1 MQLTSTK
8 IQPNQKKVGANLHN
22 PILYAHATN
31 NNMLVGQFVQRSKTY
46 WSFSYSDEW
55 LAYDSA
61 FPISLSLPLVEG
73 ECSSFNALN
82 FIHNLL
88 PDLKEERLSLA
99 HSVGVQSND
108 AFTLLSKIGHDCTGG
123 ISFGENRKPPKIG
136 WEYREISASELNE
149 LVTQRKSFLPFFGE
163 YRPCISGTQR
173 KTTLTRLNG
182 KWYVPQG
189 KSISSHIIKYPMD
202 TIVQSNSI
210 LDMSS
215 SVENEFICTQIAKEL
230 GFNVPNMEIITTE
243 SGAKA
248 LAVKRFD
255 RRFVDGVVSR
265 RHQEDFCQIFGVPE
279 HQKYQS
285 ENNLGVSK
293 IVDVLSLSEERKANN
308 HDFFKFMILQCLLG
322 ATDGHLKNFSVHI
335 VPGGHYQLAPFYDLL
350 SAYPAVSATGLNK
363 RKLKLA
369 MGLKASR
376 GYKYNI
382 NKICLR
388 HIEQTANRFGISNAE
403 CHEIVST
410 FLAQFSSALSS
421 IDKRFPGQEFALV
434 RDAIFQH
441 ATEIVGKLNR
451 TIK

>member
-1 MQLTSTK
+1 MG
-8 IQPNQKKVGANLHN
+8 VNLHN

-31 NNMLVGQFVQRSKTY
+31 NMLVGQFVQQSKTY

-61 FPISLSLPLVEG
+61 FPISLSLPLVKG

-108 AFTLLSKIGHDCTGG
+108 AFNLLSKIGHDCTGG
-123 ISFGENRKPPKIG
+123 ISFTESRQAPNIG

-182 KWYVPQG
+182 KWYVPQE

-202 TIVQSNSI
+202 AIVQNNSV

-215 SVENEFICTQIAKEL
+215 SVENEFICNQIAKEL
-230 GFNVPNMEIITTE
+230 GFSVPDIEIITAE

-248 LAVKRFD
+248 LVVERFD
-255 RRFVDGVVSR
+255 RCFVDGVVSR

-293 IVDVLSLSEERKANN
+293 IVDVLSFSAERKADN
-308 HDFFKFMILQCLLG
+308 HDFFKFMVLQCLLG

-335 VPGGHYQLAPFYDLL
+335 APGGHYQLAPFYDLL
-350 SAYPAVSATGLNK
+350 SAYPAIGATGLNK

-376 GYKYNI
+376 GYKYHI

-388 HIEQTANRFGISNAE
+388 HIEQTANQFGISSAN
-403 CHEIVST
+403 CHEIIST

-421 IDKRFPGQEFALV
+421 TDNRFPEKEFSLV
-434 RDAIFQH
+434 KDAIFQH
-441 ATEIVGKLNR
+441 ATKIVEKLCR
-451 TIK
+451 SIK

>member
-1 MQLTSTK
+1 MY
-8 IQPNQKKVGANLHN
+8 N

-31 NNMLVGQFVQRSKTY
+31 NNMLVGQFVQRSKNNL
-46 WSFSYSDEW
+46 SFSYSEQW
-55 LAYDSA
+55 LAYHSS
-61 FPISLSLPLVEG
+61 FPLSLSLPLVKG
-73 ECSSFNALN
+73 ECASFYALN

-88 PDLKEERLSLA
+88 PDLKEERFSLA
-99 HSVGVQSND
+99 QSVGVQSND
-108 AFTLLSKIGHDCTGG
+108 AFTLLSKLGHDCTGG
-123 ISFGENRKPPKIG
+123 ISFTGSENLPDIG
-136 WEYREISASELNE
+136 WEYRELSISDLNE
-149 LVTQRKSFLPFFGE
+149 LVTLRKSFLPCFGD
-163 YRPCISGTQR
+163 YRPCVSGTQR
-173 KTTLTRLNG
+173 KTTLMKTNG

-189 KSISSHIIKYPMD
+189 TAFSSHIVKYPMD
-202 TIVQSNSI
+202 VITQSNSV

-215 SVENEFICTQIAKEL
+215 SIENEFICTQIAKEL
-230 GFNVPNMEIITTE
+230 GFKVPDIEIITAE

-255 RRFVDGVVSR
+255 RCFGDGVVTR
-265 RHQEDFCQIFGVPE
+265 RHQEDFCQILGVPE

-285 ENNLGVSK
+285 ENNLSVSK
-293 IVDVLSLSEERKANN
+293 IVDVLSLSAQSKANN

-335 VPGGHYQLAPFYDLL
+335 DPGGYYQLAPFYDLL

-369 MGLKASR
+369 MGLQASR
-376 GYKYNI
+376 GYKYHI
-382 NKICLR
+382 SKICLR
-388 HIEQTANRFGISNAE
+388 HIEQTASQFGISNAE
-403 CHEIVST
+403 CHEIVYA

-434 RDAIFQH
+434 KDAIFQH
-441 ATEIVGKLNR
+441 ATEIVEKLNR

>member
-1 MQLTSTK
+1 M
-8 IQPNQKKVGANLHN
+8 HN
-22 PILYAHATN
+22 SILYVYATN
-31 NNMLVGQFVQRSKTY
+31 NNMLVGLFVQQSKTY
-46 WSFSYSDEW
+46 GAFLYSDEW

-61 FPISLSLPLVEG
+61 FPISLSLPLVKG
-73 ECSSFNALN
+73 ECSSLNALN

-108 AFTLLSKIGHDCTGG
+108 AFTLLSKISHDCTGG
-123 ISFGENRKPPKIG
+123 ISFTGSMQAPNIG

-149 LVTQRKSFLPFFGE
+149 LVTQRKSFLPFFGD

-182 KWYVPQG
+182 KWYVPQE
-189 KSISSHIIKYPMD
+189 KSLSSHIIKYPMD
-202 TIVQSNSI
+202 VIAQSNSV
-210 LDMSS
+210 LDMSG

-230 GFNVPNMEIITTE
+230 GFKVPDMEIITAE

-255 RRFVDGVVSR
+255 RCFGDGVVTR

-279 HQKYQS
+279 HLKYQS

-293 IVDVLSLSEERKANN
+293 IVDVLSLSAQSKANN
-308 HDFFKFMILQCLLG
+308 HNFFKFMILQYLLG

-335 VPGGHYQLAPFYDLL
+335 ASGGHYQLAPFYDLL

-369 MGLKASR
+369 MGLQASR

-382 NKICLR
+382 SKICLR
-388 HIEQTANRFGISNAE
+388 HIEQTASQFGISNAN

-410 FLAQFSSALSS
+410 FLAQFSRALSS
-421 IDKRFPGQEFALV
+421 IDKRFPEKEFTLV
-434 RDAIFQH
+434 KDSIFQH
-441 ATEIVGKLNR
+441 ATEIVEKLNR

>member
-1 MQLTSTK
+1 MGT
-8 IQPNQKKVGANLHN
+8 NLHN

-31 NNMLVGQFVQRSKTY
+31 NNMLVGQFVQQSKTNV
-46 WSFSYSDEW
+46 SFSYSDEW

-61 FPISLSLPLVEG
+61 FPISLSLPLVKG

-99 HSVGVQSND
+99 RSVGVQSID

-123 ISFGENRKPPKIG
+123 ISFSESREPPKIG
-136 WEYREISASELNE
+136 WKYREISATELNE
-149 LVTQRKSFLPFFGE
+149 LVTQRKSFLPYFGD

-173 KTTLTRLNG
+173 KTTLTKLNG
-182 KWYVPQG
+182 KWYVPQE
-189 KSISSHIIKYPMD
+189 KSLSSHIIKYPMD
-202 TIVQSNSI
+202 VIAQSNSV
-210 LDMSS
+210 LDMSG
-215 SVENEFICTQIAKEL
+215 SVENELICTQIAREL
-230 GFNVPNMEIITTE
+230 GFKVPDIEIMTAE

-248 LAVKRFD
+248 LVVERFD
-255 RRFVDGVVSR
+255 RCFGDGAATR

-293 IVDVLSLSEERKANN
+293 IVDVLSFSAKSKANN
-308 HDFFKFMILQCLLG
+308 HDFFKFMVLQCLLG

-335 VPGGHYQLAPFYDLL
+335 APGGHYQLAPFYDLL
-350 SAYPAVSATGLNK
+350 SAYPAVGATGLNK

-376 GYKYNI
+376 GYKYHI
-382 NKICLR
+382 CKICLR
-388 HIEQTANRFGISNAE
+388 HIEQTAGQFGISNAE
-403 CHEIVST
+403 
-410 FLAQFSSALSS
+410 L
-421 IDKRFPGQEFALV
+421 P
-434 RDAIFQH
+434 
-441 ATEIVGKLNR
+441 
-451 TIK
+451 

>member
-1 MQLTSTK
+1 M
-8 IQPNQKKVGANLHN
+8 GASLSNL
-22 PILYAHATN
+22 ILYAHATN
-31 NNMLVGQFVQRSKTY
+31 NNMLVGQFVQQSKTY
-46 WSFSYSDEW
+46 GVFSYSDEW

-61 FPISLSLPLVEG
+61 FPISLSLPLVKG
-73 ECSSFNALN
+73 ECSSLKALN

-108 AFTLLSKIGHDCTGG
+108 AFTLLSKISHDCTGG
-123 ISFGENRKPPKIG
+123 ISFTGSMQAPNIG

-149 LVTQRKSFLPFFGE
+149 LVTQRKSFLPFFGD

-182 KWYVPQG
+182 KWYVPQE
-189 KSISSHIIKYPMD
+189 KSLSSHIIKYPMD
-202 TIVQSNSI
+202 VIAQSNSV

-215 SVENEFICTQIAKEL
+215 SIENEFICTQISKEL
-230 GFNVPNMEIITTE
+230 GFNVPNVEIITTE

-255 RRFVDGVVSR
+255 RCFGDGVVTR

-279 HQKYQS
+279 HLKYQS

-293 IVDVLSLSEERKANN
+293 IVDVLSLSAQSKTNN
-308 HDFFKFMILQCLLG
+308 HNFFKFMILQCLLG

-335 VPGGHYQLAPFYDLL
+335 APGGHYQLAPFYDLL

-369 MGLKASR
+369 MGLQASR
-376 GYKYNI
+376 GYKYHI
-382 NKICLR
+382 SKICLR
-388 HIEQTANRFGISNAE
+388 HIEQTASRFGISNAE

-434 RDAIFQH
+434 KDAIFQH
-441 ATEIVGKLNR
+441 ATEIVEKLNR

>member
-1 MQLTSTK
+1 
-8 IQPNQKKVGANLHN
+8 
-22 PILYAHATN
+22 
-31 NNMLVGQFVQRSKTY
+31 MLVGQFVQQSKTNL
-46 WSFSYSDEW
+46 SFSYSDEW

-61 FPISLSLPLVEG
+61 FPLSLSLPLVKG

-108 AFTLLSKIGHDCTGG
+108 VFTLLSKVGHDCTGG
-123 ISFGENRKPPKIG
+123 ISFTESREPPKIG
-136 WEYREISASELNE
+136 WKYREISASELNE
-149 LVTQRKSFLPFFGE
+149 LVTQRKSFLPCFGD

-173 KTTLTRLNG
+173 KTTLMKTNG
-182 KWYVPQG
+182 RWYVPQG
-189 KSISSHIIKYPMD
+189 TAFSSHIVKYPMD
-202 TIVQSNSI
+202 VITQSNSV

-215 SVENEFICTQIAKEL
+215 SIKNEFICTQIAKEL
-230 GFNVPNMEIITTE
+230 GFKVPDIEIITAE

-255 RRFVDGVVSR
+255 RCFGDGVVTR
-265 RHQEDFCQIFGVPE
+265 RHQEDFCQILGVPE
-279 HQKYQS
+279 HQKYES
-285 ENNLGVSK
+285 ENNLSVSK
-293 IVDVLSLSEERKANN
+293 IVDVLSLSAQSKANN

-335 VPGGHYQLAPFYDLL
+335 DHGGYYKLAPFYDLL

-369 MGLKASR
+369 MGLQASR
-376 GYKYNI
+376 GYKYHI
-382 NKICLR
+382 SKICLR
-388 HIEQTANRFGISNAE
+388 HIEQTASQFGISNAE
-403 CHEIVST
+403 CHEIVYA

-434 RDAIFQH
+434 KDAIFQH
-441 ATEIVGKLNR
+441 ATEVVEKLNR

>member
-1 MQLTSTK
+1 M
-8 IQPNQKKVGANLHN
+8 HN

-31 NNMLVGQFVQRSKTY
+31 NNMLVGQFVQRSKTNF
-46 WSFSYSDEW
+46 SFSYSDEW

-61 FPISLSLPLVEG
+61 FPLSLSLPLVRG
-73 ECSSFNALN
+73 ECSSLNALN

-108 AFTLLSKIGHDCTGG
+108 AFNLLSKIGHDCTGG
-123 ISFGENRKPPKIG
+123 ISFTESSEEPNIG

-202 TIVQSNSI
+202 TIAQSNTV

-215 SVENEFICTQIAKEL
+215 SVENEFICNQIAKEL
-230 GFNVPNMEIITTE
+230 GFNVPNMEIITAE

-248 LAVKRFD
+248 LVVERFD
-255 RRFVDGVVSR
+255 RCFVDRIVSR

-293 IVDVLSLSEERKANN
+293 IVDVLSFSAKSKANN
-308 HDFFKFMILQCLLG
+308 HDFFKFMVLQCLLG

-335 VPGGHYQLAPFYDLL
+335 DPGGHYQIAPFYDLL
-350 SAYPAVSATGLNK
+350 SAYPAVGATGLNK

-376 GYKYNI
+376 GYKYHI
-382 NKICLR
+382 CKIYLR
-388 HIEQTANRFGISNAE
+388 HIDQTASQFGISNAE
-403 CHEIVST
+403 CHEIVSD
-410 FLAQFSSALSS
+410 FLAQFTNALSS
-421 IDKRFPGQEFALV
+421 IDKRFLGKEFSLV
-434 RDAIFQH
+434 KDAIFQH
-441 ATEIVGKLNR
+441 AIEIVDRLNR
-451 TIK
+451 SIK

>member
-1 MQLTSTK
+1 MY
-8 IQPNQKKVGANLHN
+8 N

-31 NNMLVGQFVQRSKTY
+31 NMLVGQFVQQSKTNL
-46 WSFSYSDEW
+46 SFSYSDEW

-61 FPISLSLPLVEG
+61 FPISLSLPLARG
-73 ECSSFNALN
+73 ECSEFNALN

-108 AFTLLSKIGHDCTGG
+108 AFNLLSKIGHDCTGG
-123 ISFGENRKPPKIG
+123 ISFTESRQAPNIG

-202 TIVQSNSI
+202 AIVQSNSV

-215 SVENEFICTQIAKEL
+215 SVENEFICNRIAKEL
-230 GFNVPNMEIITTE
+230 GFNVPDIEIIRAE

-248 LAVKRFD
+248 LVVERFD
-255 RRFVDGVVSR
+255 RCFVDGVVSR

-293 IVDVLSLSEERKANN
+293 IIDVLSLSAERKANN
-308 HDFFKFMILQCLLG
+308 HDFFKFMVLQCLLG

-335 VPGGHYQLAPFYDLL
+335 APGGHYQLAPFYDLL
-350 SAYPAVSATGLNK
+350 SAYPAVGVTGLNK

-376 GYKYNI
+376 GYKYHI

-388 HIEQTANRFGISNAE
+388 HIEQTAAQFGISNAN
-403 CHEIVST
+403 CHEIISA

-421 IDKRFPGQEFALV
+421 IDKRFPEKEFSLV
-434 RDAIFQH
+434 KDAIFQH
-441 ATEIVGKLNR
+441 STEIVEKLNR

>member
-1 MQLTSTK
+1 M
-8 IQPNQKKVGANLHN
+8 HN

-31 NNMLVGQFVQRSKTY
+31 NMLMGRFIQRSKTSL
-46 WSFSYSDEW
+46 SFSYSDEW

-61 FPISLSLPLVEG
+61 FPLSLSLPLVKG

-88 PDLKEERLSLA
+88 PDLKEERLNLA
-99 HSVGVQSND
+99 HSVGVQSSD
-108 AFTLLSKIGHDCTGG
+108 AFNLLSKIGHDCTGG
-123 ISFGENRKPPKIG
+123 ISFTKSRQAPNIG

-202 TIVQSNSI
+202 AIVQSNSV

-215 SVENEFICTQIAKEL
+215 SVENEFICNQIAKEL
-230 GFNVPNMEIITTE
+230 GFNVPNIEIITVE

-248 LAVKRFD
+248 LVVERFD
-255 RRFVDGVVSR
+255 RSFGERVVTR

-279 HQKYQS
+279 NLKYQS
-285 ENNLGVSK
+285 ENNIGVSK
-293 IVDVLSLSEERKANN
+293 IIDVLSLSAESKANN
-308 HDFFKFMILQCLLG
+308 HNFFTFMILQYILG

-335 VPGGHYQLAPFYDLL
+335 APDGHYQLTPFYDLI
-350 SAYPAVSATGLNK
+350 SAYPAVGATGLNK

-376 GYKYNI
+376 GYKYHI

-388 HIEQTANRFGISNAE
+388 HIEQTANQFGISNTN
-403 CHEIVST
+403 CHEIVSA
-410 FLAQFSSALSS
+410 FLAQFSRVLSS
-421 IDKRFPGQEFALV
+421 LDNRFPEKEFSLV
-434 RDAIFQH
+434 KDTIFQH
-441 ATEIVGKLNR
+441 ATKIVEKLNR
-451 TIK
+451 SIN

>member
-1 MQLTSTK
+1 MS
-8 IQPNQKKVGANLHN
+8 NL
-22 PILYAHATN
+22 ILYAHATN
-31 NNMLVGQFVQRSKTY
+31 NNMLVGQFVQQSKTY
-46 WSFSYSDEW
+46 GAFLYSDEW

-61 FPISLSLPLVEG
+61 FPISLSLPLVKG
-73 ECSSFNALN
+73 ECSSLNALN

-108 AFTLLSKIGHDCTGG
+108 AFTLLSKISHDCTGG
-123 ISFGENRKPPKIG
+123 ISFTGSMQAPNIG

-149 LVTQRKSFLPFFGE
+149 LVTQRKSFLPFFGD

-182 KWYVPQG
+182 KWYVPQE
-189 KSISSHIIKYPMD
+189 KSLSSHIIKYPMD
-202 TIVQSNSI
+202 VIAQSNSV
-210 LDMSS
+210 LDMSG

-230 GFNVPNMEIITTE
+230 GFKVPDMEIITAE

-255 RRFVDGVVSR
+255 RCFGDGVVTR

-279 HQKYQS
+279 HLKYQS

-293 IVDVLSLSEERKANN
+293 IVDVLSLSAQSKANN
-308 HDFFKFMILQCLLG
+308 HNFFKFMILQYLLG

-335 VPGGHYQLAPFYDLL
+335 APGGHYQLAPFYDLL

-369 MGLKASR
+369 MGLQASR

-382 NKICLR
+382 SKICLR
-388 HIEQTANRFGISNAE
+388 HIEQTASQFGISNAN

-410 FLAQFSSALSS
+410 FLAQFSRALSS
-421 IDKRFPGQEFALV
+421 IDKRFPEKEFTLV
-434 RDAIFQH
+434 KDSIFQH
-441 ATEIVGKLNR
+441 ATEIVEKLNR

>member
-1 MQLTSTK
+1 M
-8 IQPNQKKVGANLHN
+8 HN
-22 PILYAHATN
+22 SILYVYATN
-31 NNMLVGQFVQRSKTY
+31 NNMLVGLFVQQSKTY

-61 FPISLSLPLVEG
+61 FPISLSLPLVKG
-73 ECSSFNALN
+73 QCSSFNALN

-108 AFTLLSKIGHDCTGG
+108 AFSLLSKIGHDCTGG
-123 ISFGENRKPPKIG
+123 ISFSQSKEPPKIG
-136 WEYREISASELNE
+136 WKYREISASELNE
-149 LVTQRKSFLPFFGE
+149 LVIQRKSFLSFFGD
-163 YRPCISGTQR
+163 YRPCISGTQQ

-182 KWYVPQG
+182 KWYVPQE
-189 KSISSHIIKYPMD
+189 KSLSSHIIKYPMD
-202 TIVQSNSI
+202 AIVQSNSV

-230 GFNVPNMEIITTE
+230 GFKVPDMEIITTE

-255 RRFVDGVVSR
+255 RCFGDGVVTR

-285 ENNLGVSK
+285 ENNLSVSK
-293 IVDVLSLSEERKANN
+293 IVDVLSLSAESKANN
-308 HDFFKFMILQCLLG
+308 HDFFKFMVFQYFIG

-335 VPGGHYQLAPFYDLL
+335 APGGHYQLAPFYDLL
-350 SAYPAVSATGLNK
+350 SAYPAVGATGLNK

-376 GYKYNI
+376 GYKYHI

-388 HIEQTANRFGISNAE
+388 HIEQTADQFGISNTN
-403 CHEIVST
+403 CHEIVSA

-421 IDKRFPGQEFALV
+421 VDNRFPENEFTLV
-434 RDAIFQH
+434 KDAIFQH
-441 ATEIVGKLNR
+441 AIKIVEKLNR
-451 TIK
+451 SIK

>member
-1 MQLTSTK
+1 MQ
-8 IQPNQKKVGANLHN
+8 N
-22 PILYAHATN
+22 PIVYAHATN
-31 NNMLVGQFVQRSKTY
+31 NNMLVGQFVQQSKSY
-46 WSFSYSDEW
+46 WSFLYSEQW

-61 FPISLSLPLVEG
+61 FPISLSLPLVKG
-73 ECSSFNALN
+73 ECPSFNALN
-82 FIHNLL
+82 FMHNLL

-108 AFTLLSKIGHDCTGG
+108 VLTLLSTIGHDCTGG
-123 ISFGENRKPPKIG
+123 ISYTESREPPKIG
-136 WEYREISASELNE
+136 WKYREISASELNE
-149 LVTQRKSFLPFFGE
+149 LVTQRKSFLPCFGD
-163 YRPCISGTQR
+163 YRPCVSGTQR
-173 KTTLTRLNG
+173 KTTLMKTNG
-182 KWYVPQG
+182 RWYVPQG
-189 KSISSHIIKYPMD
+189 TAFSSHIVKYPMD
-202 TIVQSNSI
+202 VITQSNSV

-230 GFNVPNMEIITTE
+230 GFRVPDMDIITVE

-255 RRFVDGVVSR
+255 RCFGDGVVTR

-285 ENNLGVSK
+285 ENNLSVSK
-293 IVDVLSLSEERKANN
+293 IVNVLSLSEERKANN
-308 HDFFKFMILQCLLG
+308 HDFFKFMVLQCLLG

-335 VPGGHYQLAPFYDLL
+335 APGGHYQLAPFYDLL

-369 MGLKASR
+369 MGLQASR
-376 GYKYNI
+376 GYKYHI
-382 NKICLR
+382 SKICLR
-388 HIEQTANRFGISNAE
+388 HIEQTASQFGISNAN
-403 CHEIVST
+403 CHEIVYA

-434 RDAIFQH
+434 KDAIFQH
-441 ATEIVGKLNR
+441 ATEIVEKLNR

>member
-1 MQLTSTK
+1 
-8 IQPNQKKVGANLHN
+8 
-22 PILYAHATN
+22 
-31 NNMLVGQFVQRSKTY
+31 MLVGQFVQQSKTY
-46 WSFSYSDEW
+46 GAFLYSDEW

-61 FPISLSLPLVEG
+61 FPISLSLPLVKG
-73 ECSSFNALN
+73 ECSSLNALN

-108 AFTLLSKIGHDCTGG
+108 AFTLLSKISHDCTGG
-123 ISFGENRKPPKIG
+123 ISFTGSMQAPNIG

-149 LVTQRKSFLPFFGE
+149 LVTQRKSFLPFFGD

-182 KWYVPQG
+182 KWYVPQE
-189 KSISSHIIKYPMD
+189 KSLSSHIIKYPMD
-202 TIVQSNSI
+202 VIAQSNSV
-210 LDMSS
+210 LDMSG

-230 GFNVPNMEIITTE
+230 GFKVPDMEIITAE

-255 RRFVDGVVSR
+255 RCFGDGVVTR

-279 HQKYQS
+279 HLKYQS

-293 IVDVLSLSEERKANN
+293 IVDVLSLSAQSKANN
-308 HDFFKFMILQCLLG
+308 HNFFKFMILQYLLG

-335 VPGGHYQLAPFYDLL
+335 APGGHYQLAPFYDLL

-369 MGLKASR
+369 MGLQASR

-382 NKICLR
+382 SKICLR
-388 HIEQTANRFGISNAE
+388 HIEQTASQFGISNAN

-410 FLAQFSSALSS
+410 FLAQFSRALSS
-421 IDKRFPGQEFALV
+421 IDKRFPEKEFTLV
-434 RDAIFQH
+434 KDSIFQH
-441 ATEIVGKLNR
+441 ATEIVEKLNR

>member
-1 MQLTSTK
+1 M
-8 IQPNQKKVGANLHN
+8 HN
-22 PILYAHATN
+22 PVLYAHATN
-31 NNMLVGQFVQRSKTY
+31 NNMLMGQFVQQSKTNL
-46 WSFSYSDEW
+46 SFSYSDEW

-61 FPISLSLPLVEG
+61 FPISLSLPLARG
-73 ECSSFNALN
+73 ECSEFNALN

-108 AFTLLSKIGHDCTGG
+108 AFNLLSKIGHDCTGG
-123 ISFGENRKPPKIG
+123 ISFTESRQAPNIG

-202 TIVQSNSI
+202 AIVQSNSV

-215 SVENEFICTQIAKEL
+215 SVENEFICNRIAKEL
-230 GFNVPNMEIITTE
+230 GFNVPDIEIIRAE

-248 LAVKRFD
+248 LVVERFD
-255 RRFVDGVVSR
+255 RCFVDGVVSR

-293 IVDVLSLSEERKANN
+293 IIDVLSLSAERKANN
-308 HDFFKFMILQCLLG
+308 HDFFKFMVLQCLLG

-335 VPGGHYQLAPFYDLL
+335 APGGHYQLAPFYDLL
-350 SAYPAVSATGLNK
+350 SAYPAVGVTGLNK

-376 GYKYNI
+376 GYKYHI

-388 HIEQTANRFGISNAE
+388 HIEQTAAQFGISNAN
-403 CHEIVST
+403 CHEIISA

-421 IDKRFPGQEFALV
+421 IDNRFPEKEFSLV
-434 RDAIFQH
+434 KDAIFQH
-441 ATEIVGKLNR
+441 ATKIVEKLNR
-451 TIK
+451 SIK

>member
-1 MQLTSTK
+1 
-8 IQPNQKKVGANLHN
+8 
-22 PILYAHATN
+22 
-31 NNMLVGQFVQRSKTY
+31 MLVGQFVQQSKTNL
-46 WSFSYSDEW
+46 SFSYSDEW

-61 FPISLSLPLVEG
+61 FPISLSLPLARG
-73 ECSSFNALN
+73 ECSEFNALN

-108 AFTLLSKIGHDCTGG
+108 AFNLLSKIGHDCTGG
-123 ISFGENRKPPKIG
+123 ISFTESRQAPNIG

-202 TIVQSNSI
+202 AIVQSNSV

-215 SVENEFICTQIAKEL
+215 SVENEFICNRIAKEL
-230 GFNVPNMEIITTE
+230 GFNVPDIEIIRVE

-248 LAVKRFD
+248 LVVERFD
-255 RRFVDGVVSR
+255 RCFVDGVVSR

-293 IVDVLSLSEERKANN
+293 IIDVLSLSAERKANN
-308 HDFFKFMILQCLLG
+308 HDFFKFMVLQCLLG

-335 VPGGHYQLAPFYDLL
+335 APGGHYQLAPFYDLL
-350 SAYPAVSATGLNK
+350 SAYPAVGVTGLNK

-376 GYKYNI
+376 GYKYHI

-388 HIEQTANRFGISNAE
+388 HIEQTAAQFGISNAN
-403 CHEIVST
+403 CHEIISA

-421 IDKRFPGQEFALV
+421 IDNRFPEKEFSLV
-434 RDAIFQH
+434 KDAIFRH
-441 ATEIVGKLNR
+441 ATKIVEKLNR
-451 TIK
+451 SIK

>member
-1 MQLTSTK
+1 
-8 IQPNQKKVGANLHN
+8 
-22 PILYAHATN
+22 
-31 NNMLVGQFVQRSKTY
+31 MLVGQFVQQSKTNL
-46 WSFSYSDEW
+46 SFSYSDEW

-61 FPISLSLPLVEG
+61 FPISLSLPLARG
-73 ECSSFNALN
+73 ECSEFNALN

-108 AFTLLSKIGHDCTGG
+108 AFNLLSKIGHDCTGG
-123 ISFGENRKPPKIG
+123 ISFTESRQAPNIG

-202 TIVQSNSI
+202 AIVQSNSV

-215 SVENEFICTQIAKEL
+215 SVENEFICNRIAKEL
-230 GFNVPNMEIITTE
+230 GFNVPDIEIIRAE

-248 LAVKRFD
+248 LVVERFD
-255 RRFVDGVVSR
+255 RCFVDGVVSR

-293 IVDVLSLSEERKANN
+293 IIDVLSLSAERKANN
-308 HDFFKFMILQCLLG
+308 HDFFKFMVLQCLLG

-335 VPGGHYQLAPFYDLL
+335 APGGHYQLAPFYDLL
-350 SAYPAVSATGLNK
+350 SAYPAVGVTGLNK

-376 GYKYNI
+376 GYKYHI

-388 HIEQTANRFGISNAE
+388 HIEQTAAQFGISNAN
-403 CHEIVST
+403 CHEIISA

-421 IDKRFPGQEFALV
+421 IDNRFPEKEFSLV
-434 RDAIFQH
+434 KDAIFQH
-441 ATEIVGKLNR
+441 ATKIVEKLNR
-451 TIK
+451 SIK

>member
-1 MQLTSTK
+1 MY
-8 IQPNQKKVGANLHN
+8 NQT
-22 PILYAHATN
+22 LYAYATN
-31 NNMLVGQFVQRSKTY
+31 DNMLMGQFVQHSKTTI
-46 WSFSYSDEW
+46 SFSYSDEW
-55 LAYDSA
+55 LAHHSA
-61 FPISLSLPLVEG
+61 FPISLSLPLIKGKNLSLNV
-73 ECSSFNALN
+73 LN
-82 FIHNLL
+82 FIGNLL
-88 PDLKEERLSLA
+88 PDLREERLSLA
-99 HSVGVQSND
+99 QSVGVQSND
-108 AFTLLSKIGHDCTGG
+108 AFTLLSKISHDCTGG
-123 ISFGENRKPPKIG
+123 ISFSESRELPKIG
-136 WEYREISASELNE
+136 WKYREISASELNE
-149 LVTQRKSFLPFFGE
+149 LVNQRKSFLRFFGE

-173 KTTLTRLNG
+173 KTTLTKLNG
-182 KWYVPQG
+182 KWYVPQE
-189 KSISSHIIKYPMD
+189 KSLSSHIIKYPMEA
-202 TIVQSNSI
+202 IAQSNSV

-215 SVENEFICTQIAKEL
+215 SVENEFLCTQIAKEL
-230 GFNVPNMEIITTE
+230 GFKVPDMEIIKAE
-243 SGAKA
+243 SGSKA

-255 RRFVDGVVSR
+255 RCFGDGVVTR
-265 RHQEDFCQIFGVPE
+265 RHQEDFCQIFGIPE

-293 IVDVLSLSEERKANN
+293 IVDVLSLSAQSKANN

-335 VPGGHYQLAPFYDLL
+335 APSGHYQLAPFYDLL

-376 GYKYNI
+376 GYKYHI

-388 HIEQTANRFGISNAE
+388 HIEQTAAQFGISNAN

-434 RDAIFQH
+434 KDAIFQH
-441 ATEIVGKLNR
+441 ATEIVEKLNR

>member
-1 MQLTSTK
+1 M
-8 IQPNQKKVGANLHN
+8 HN

-31 NNMLVGQFVQRSKTY
+31 NNMLVGQFVQQSKTNL
-46 WSFSYSDEW
+46 SFSYSDEW

-61 FPISLSLPLVEG
+61 FPLSLSLPLVKG

-108 AFTLLSKIGHDCTGG
+108 VFTLLSKVGHDCTGG
-123 ISFGENRKPPKIG
+123 ISFTESREPPKIG
-136 WEYREISASELNE
+136 WKYREISASELNE
-149 LVTQRKSFLPFFGE
+149 LVTQRKSFLPCFGD

-173 KTTLTRLNG
+173 KTTLMKTNG
-182 KWYVPQG
+182 RWYVPQG
-189 KSISSHIIKYPMD
+189 TAFSSHIVKYPMD
-202 TIVQSNSI
+202 VITQSNSV

-215 SVENEFICTQIAKEL
+215 SIKNEFICTQIAKEL
-230 GFNVPNMEIITTE
+230 GFKVPDIEIITAE

-255 RRFVDGVVSR
+255 RCFGDGVVTR
-265 RHQEDFCQIFGVPE
+265 RHQEDFCQILGVPE
-279 HQKYQS
+279 HQKYES
-285 ENNLGVSK
+285 ENNLSVSK
-293 IVDVLSLSEERKANN
+293 IVDVLSLSAQSKANN

-335 VPGGHYQLAPFYDLL
+335 DHGGYYKLAPFYDLL

-369 MGLKASR
+369 MGLQASR
-376 GYKYNI
+376 GYKYHI
-382 NKICLR
+382 SKICLR
-388 HIEQTANRFGISNAE
+388 HIEQTASQFGISNAE
-403 CHEIVST
+403 CHEIVYA

-434 RDAIFQH
+434 KDAIFQH
-441 ATEIVGKLNR
+441 ATEVVEKLNR

>member
-1 MQLTSTK
+1 MR
-8 IQPNQKKVGANLHN
+8 ANLHN

-31 NNMLVGQFVQRSKTY
+31 NNMLVGQFVQQSKTNL
-46 WSFSYSDEW
+46 SFSYSDEW

-61 FPISLSLPLVEG
+61 FPLSLSLPLVKG

-108 AFTLLSKIGHDCTGG
+108 VFTLLSKVGHDCTGG
-123 ISFGENRKPPKIG
+123 ISFTESREPPKIG
-136 WEYREISASELNE
+136 WKYREISASELNE
-149 LVTQRKSFLPFFGE
+149 LVTQRKSFLPCFGD

-173 KTTLTRLNG
+173 KTTLMKTNG
-182 KWYVPQG
+182 RWYVPQG
-189 KSISSHIIKYPMD
+189 TAFSSHIVKYPMD
-202 TIVQSNSI
+202 VITQSNSV

-215 SVENEFICTQIAKEL
+215 SIKNEFICTQIAKEL
-230 GFNVPNMEIITTE
+230 GFKVPDIEIITAE

-255 RRFVDGVVSR
+255 RCFGDGVVTR
-265 RHQEDFCQIFGVPE
+265 RHQEDFCQILGVPE
-279 HQKYQS
+279 HQKYES
-285 ENNLGVSK
+285 ENNLSVSK
-293 IVDVLSLSEERKANN
+293 IVDVLSLSAQSKANN

-335 VPGGHYQLAPFYDLL
+335 DHGGYYKLAPFYDLL

-369 MGLKASR
+369 MGLQASR
-376 GYKYNI
+376 GYKYHI
-382 NKICLR
+382 SKICLR
-388 HIEQTANRFGISNAE
+388 HIEQTASQFGISNAE
-403 CHEIVST
+403 CHEIVYA

-434 RDAIFQH
+434 KDAIFQH
-441 ATEIVGKLNR
+441 ATEVVEKLNR

>member
-1 MQLTSTK
+1 M
-8 IQPNQKKVGANLHN
+8 GANLYN

-31 NNMLVGQFVQRSKTY
+31 NMLVGQFVQQSKTNL
-46 WSFSYSDEW
+46 SFSYSDEW

-61 FPISLSLPLVEG
+61 FPISLSLPLARG
-73 ECSSFNALN
+73 ECSEFNALN

-108 AFTLLSKIGHDCTGG
+108 AFNLLSKIGHDCTGG
-123 ISFGENRKPPKIG
+123 ISFTESRQAPNIG

-202 TIVQSNSI
+202 AIVQSNSV

-215 SVENEFICTQIAKEL
+215 SVENEFICNRIAKEL
-230 GFNVPNMEIITTE
+230 GFNVPDIEIIRAE

-248 LAVKRFD
+248 LVVERFD
-255 RRFVDGVVSR
+255 RCFVDGVVSR

-293 IVDVLSLSEERKANN
+293 IIDVLSLSAERKANN
-308 HDFFKFMILQCLLG
+308 HDFFKFMVLQCLLG

-335 VPGGHYQLAPFYDLL
+335 APGGHYQLAPFYDLL
-350 SAYPAVSATGLNK
+350 SAYPAVGVTGLNK

-376 GYKYNI
+376 GYKYHI

-388 HIEQTANRFGISNAE
+388 HIEQTAAQFGISNAN
-403 CHEIVST
+403 CHEIISA

-421 IDKRFPGQEFALV
+421 IDKRFPEKEFSLV
-434 RDAIFQH
+434 KDAIFQH
-441 ATEIVGKLNR
+441 STEIVEKLNR

>member
-1 MQLTSTK
+1 M
-8 IQPNQKKVGANLHN
+8 HN

-31 NNMLVGQFVQRSKTY
+31 NNMLVGQFVQQSKTY

-61 FPISLSLPLVEG
+61 FPISLSLPLVKG
-73 ECSSFNALN
+73 ECSSFNAMN

-108 AFTLLSKIGHDCTGG
+108 AFNFLSKIGHDCTGG
-123 ISFGENRKPPKIG
+123 ISFTENREPPKIG
-136 WEYREISASELNE
+136 WKYREISASELNE
-149 LVTQRKSFLPFFGE
+149 LVTQRKSFLPFFGD

-182 KWYVPQG
+182 KWYVPQE
-189 KSISSHIIKYPMD
+189 KSLSSHIIKYPMD
-202 TIVQSNSI
+202 VIAQSNSV
-210 LDMSS
+210 LDMSG
-215 SVENEFICTQIAKEL
+215 SVENEFICIQIAKEL
-230 GFNVPNMEIITTE
+230 GFKVPDIEMITAE

-255 RRFVDGVVSR
+255 RCFGDGVVTR

-285 ENNLGVSK
+285 ENNLGVSN
-293 IVDVLSLSEERKANN
+293 IVDVLSFSAKSTANN
-308 HDFFKFMILQCLLG
+308 HDFFKFMVLQCLLG

-335 VPGGHYQLAPFYDLL
+335 DLGGHYQIAPFYDLL
-350 SAYPAVSATGLNK
+350 SAYPAIGVTGLNK

-376 GYKYNI
+376 GYKYHI

-388 HIEQTANRFGISNAE
+388 HIEQTANQFGISNAN
-403 CHEIVST
+403 CHEIISA
-410 FLAQFSSALSS
+410 FLAQFSRALSS
-421 IDKRFPGQEFALV
+421 IDNRFPEKEFSLV
-434 RDAIFQH
+434 KDAIFQH
-441 ATEIVGKLNR
+441 ATNIVEKLNR